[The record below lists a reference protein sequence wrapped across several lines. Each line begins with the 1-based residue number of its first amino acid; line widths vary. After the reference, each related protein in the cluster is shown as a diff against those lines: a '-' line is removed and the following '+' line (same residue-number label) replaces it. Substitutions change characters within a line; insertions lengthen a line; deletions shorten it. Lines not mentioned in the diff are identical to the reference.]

1 MSCGLFLLSEV
12 YVKPCTEWQVL
23 FEMMTPSRGTWKGDG
38 GRILEADDWQA
49 GDGKLTHIQRW
60 VLLDPKSTANCFPTT
75 STVTVCEHLQ
85 THGFKLA

>member
-49 GDGKLTHIQRW
+49 GDGKLTHIQ
-60 VLLDPKSTANCFPTT
+60 
-75 STVTVCEHLQ
+75 
-85 THGFKLA
+85 